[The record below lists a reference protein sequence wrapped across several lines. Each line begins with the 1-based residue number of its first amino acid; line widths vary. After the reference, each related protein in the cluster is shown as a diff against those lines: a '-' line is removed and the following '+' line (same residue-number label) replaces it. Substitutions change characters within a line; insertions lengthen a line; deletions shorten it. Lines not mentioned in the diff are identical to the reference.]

1 MLFFLCVIFN
11 LIFIF
16 ICRVW
21 KPSLS
26 GYWSE
31 TQLLSGTLPP
41 SKRVKGYDQQEMWH
55 IPHQDYCIR
64 QFQCRDCCIWW
75 FQHSKKE
82 NLSEL
87 KIIIFSGWDRIN
99 MRQMGC
105 WHCLQPLKAP
115 ISRIEFSKLIPILI
129 LISNGEEAVWL
140 SFQSTGLSIQRPR
153 FKVLPCPLAEF
164 VQASPKFKSSTTL
177 VNSQLVCLRP
187 VGILNPVN

>member
-1 MLFFLCVIFN
+1 MLFFVCVIFN

-41 SKRVKGYDQQEMWH
+41 PLKELKGMISRKCDTYL
-55 IPHQDYCIR
+55 IR
-64 QFQCRDCCIWW
+64 TTVFDNFSAEIAA
-75 FQHSKKE
+75 FDGSNILKKE

-87 KIIIFSGWDRIN
+87 KKNYISGWDRIN

-105 WHCLQPLKAP
+105 WHCLQPFKSP
-115 ISRIEFSKLIPILI
+115 ISRFEFSKLIPILI

-164 VQASPKFKSSTTL
+164 VQVSPKFKSSTTL
-177 VNSQLVCLRP
+177 VNS
-187 VGILNPVN
+187 